1 MLEQLNV
8 ITGLATTVICGLV
21 AYPLRT
27 AINGL
32 SKNVDRLASKIDD
45 NNREINELRERT
57 ARVEASA
64 KQAHKRVDA
73 YEVRIREIEHRCNTC
88 TRKGD

>member
-1 MLEQLNV
+1 MLEQLNI

-32 SKNVDRLASKIDD
+32 SKNVDRLAEKIED
-45 NNREINELRERT
+45 NNRQINELRERT
-57 ARVEASA
+57 AKVEASA

-73 YEVRIREIEHRCNTC
+73 YDIRIRELEHRCNTC
-88 TRKGD
+88 PRRGD